1 MRRALTDKSLRALK
15 PKAKRYEV
23 HDLLCPGFSARVS
36 VRGTISFSVKYW
48 YGIKQK
54 RLALG
59 RYPRV
64 SLAKAREKA
73 MDALRQVDEGI
84 DPGSRRRQPSL
95 FAEAVVD
102 EYIRQYARP
111 NNRSWKETDRIL
123 KREFVS
129 VYAQRDIRKITRADI
144 LEIMD
149 AASERGAR
157 YQSNRI
163 LANMRKMFNWCIE
176 RGIVET
182 NPTNGI
188 RKQHKEVARD
198 RVLDDDEIVRL
209 LRACEQDSYP
219 YKQYVPLL
227 LATAQRR
234 GELANMRWSELD
246 LEKRTWTIPAERSKN
261 GKPHVVPLSD
271 YAIELID
278 EMPQFVDC
286 DLVFTTTRV
295 SPISSFS
302 KALRRLHAVSG
313 TSDWHLHDLR
323 RTATSGM
330 AGLGIEP
337 HVAEKVLNHISGVIS
352 GVAAVYNRHDYMN
365 EKRNALTKW
374 GQFLE
379 ALPKS
384 DEVS

>member
-1 MRRALTDKSLRALK
+1 MRKALTDKSIKAMK

-23 HDLLCPGFSARVS
+23 HDILCPGFSARVS
-36 VRGTISFSVKYW
+36 VRGRVSFSVKYR
-48 YGIKQK
+48 YGTKQK
-54 RLALG
+54 RFSCG
-59 RYPRV
+59 TYPRV
-64 SLAKAREKA
+64 SLAKAREIA
-73 MDALRQVDEGI
+73 MEALRQVDEGI
-84 DPGSRRRQPSL
+84 DPARRRRQIDL
-95 FAEAVVD
+95 TVEAVVSD
-102 EYIRQYARP
+102 FIKKYACP
-111 NNRSWKETDRIL
+111 NNRSWKEAQRVL
-123 KREFVS
+123 NRELVS
-129 VYAQRDIRKITRADI
+129 VHGQRDIRKISRSDI

-163 LANMRKMFNWCIE
+163 LAHIRKLCGWCIE

-188 RKQHKEVARD
+188 RKQHKEIARD
-198 RVLDDDEIVRL
+198 RVLDDQEIVRL
-209 LRACEQDSYP
+209 LNACAQDGYP

-271 YAIELID
+271 YAMKLLD
-278 EMPQFVDC
+278 DVPQFVDC

-302 KALRRLHAVSG
+302 KALRRLHGASQ
-313 TSDWHLHDLR
+313 TSDWHMHDLR

-330 AGLGIEP
+330 ASLGVDP
-337 HVAEKVLNHISGVIS
+337 HVAEKVLNHMSGVIS
-352 GVAAVYNRHDYMN
+352 GVAAVYNRHDYMD
-365 EKRNALTKW
+365 EKREALEKW
-374 GQFLE
+374 GCHLTE
-379 ALPKS
+379 LSSSRS
-384 DEVS
+384 D